1 VSAIKV
7 NPGDTYQAHLG
18 GIVAATVTVHR
29 PSGRVVEEWTEPD
42 FAILG
47 ARVSD
52 IMDDGYTVTPYDV
65 YTVTPNTEDGR

>member
-1 VSAIKV
+1 MSTIKV

-18 GIVAATVTVHR
+18 GNGTAGIVAATVTVHR
-29 PSGRVVEEWTEPD
+29 PTGRVVEEWAAED

-52 IMDDGYTVTPYDV
+52 IVNDGYTVTPYA
-65 YTVTPNTEDGR
+65 EDGR

>member
-1 VSAIKV
+1 MSSIRV
-7 NPGDTYQAHLG
+7 NLGDGYQAHVG
-18 GIVAATVTVHR
+18 GNGAAGVVAATVTVHR

-52 IMDDGYTVTPYDV
+52 LLEDGYAVTPYA
-65 YTVTPNTEDGR
+65 EDGR